1 MSISIVTDS
10 RMKAVRIMSA
20 QIMMSKKYNTFM
32 IWENA

>member
-10 RMKAVRIMSA
+10 RMRAVHIISA
-20 QIMMSKKYNTFM
+20 QIMTSKKYNTFM